1 MQIQSSHLGLRKVV
15 SIKMLM
21 KEPTCNSKFSAHR
34 CPLLPSSLHPLTLL
48 PFSSWVFLGPSGPM
62 ALASECLGSSLEE
75 ARARSSSPS
84 QKQLER
90 G

>member
-1 MQIQSSHLGLRKVV
+1 MQIQASHLGLRKVV

-21 KEPTCNSKFSAHR
+21 TEPTCHSKFWAHR
-34 CPLLPSSLHPLTLL
+34 RPLPPSFLHPLTLL
-48 PFSSWVFLGPSGPM
+48 LLLGFPGAFRTRGSGFWVFGQ
-62 ALASECLGSSLEE
+62 SLEE
-75 ARARSSSPS
+75 AHARSSSPS